1 MQKLSCPLS
10 CNSSKHIPIIMNKFL
25 FEFHF
30 IIFRCASFLLKALK
44 SFFLFVLD
52 RDFSST
58 LVIIGLFS
66 ILPYIFL
73 DLQAGLYV
81 SVILLNIYLILGMYF
96 LAIIIRDYGLQIDVE
111 LSVDIGGVLSAIT
124 WVFITLICLI
134 TFPD

>member
-1 MQKLSCPLS
+1 MS
-10 CNSSKHIPIIMNKFL
+10 KFL
-25 FEFHF
+25 FEFNF

-44 SFFLFVLD
+44 SLLVFVLD

-96 LAIIIRDYGLQIDVE
+96 LTIIIRDYGLQVDVE

-124 WVFITLICLI
+124 WIFITLIYLI
-134 TFPD
+134 TFPN